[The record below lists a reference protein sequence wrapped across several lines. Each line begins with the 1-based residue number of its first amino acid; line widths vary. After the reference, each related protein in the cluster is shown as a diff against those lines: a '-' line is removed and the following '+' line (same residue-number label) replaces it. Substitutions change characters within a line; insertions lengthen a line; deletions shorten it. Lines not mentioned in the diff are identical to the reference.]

1 MLDDDDDDSEQ
12 QFIDMQH
19 VVMEELDN
27 EQDDQ
32 PAATASVPARIRVR
46 ELPVEQEEQLIK
58 RLIDGE
64 LTFNDYNQQ
73 IGQIVDDNIDDD
85 DDVVAVDSNDDDDD
99 EEGAAAAATT
109 ITTQAGSSR
118 SFEQELLQ
126 SRRDA
131 IRGNLKGH
139 KLDVDGKIQR
149 RRCVLPIALQG
160 LMGEAN
166 LCYARGQIELAEKV
180 CFEIIRQV
188 PLAPEPF
195 LTLAQ
200 IHEGNAEKYLQ
211 FNLIA
216 AHLNPGD
223 LEQWVRI
230 AQMSIEQ
237 GNIKQAINCL
247 MKATKYHPTNIDARL
262 RRIELLET
270 LGEDKLAFRCF
281 FSMLA
286 HIPAENGEFLMSSA
300 KKAATQLVKESNT
313 AKAMEAIGMA
323 YAKVPQ
329 LFATEDVNFYLE
341 LLISNGAYATV
352 VQVLRDC
359 AGVQVM
365 LTEQTGPVVKGA
377 AAAAATVVDDCKIPN
392 EIILGEWWSASEPEE
407 ISFVLNRF

>member
-1 MLDDDDDDSEQ
+1 MIDEEDDDSEQ
-12 QFIDMQH
+12 QFMNMQS
-19 VVMEELDN
+19 VVMEELDRSLSSN
-27 EQDDQ
+27 DSDDFIHQ
-32 PAATASVPARIRVR
+32 LEMTLAPAITATATTSSTSIPARIRVR

-58 RLIDGE
+58 RLIDGD

-73 IGQIVDDNIDDD
+73 IGQIVDDNII
-85 DDVVAVDSNDDDDD
+85 DVDDDD
-99 EEGAAAAATT
+99 EDDDNDNSDDDKHFENAADTV
-109 ITTQAGSSR
+109 GSSSR

-131 IRGNLKGH
+131 IRGNLQGH
-139 KLDVDGKIQR
+139 KIDVDGKVQR

-166 LCYARGQIELAEKV
+166 LCYARGQTELAEKV

-200 IHEGNAEKYLQ
+200 IHESNPEKYLQ

-237 GNIKQAINCL
+237 GNIRQAINCL
-247 MKATKYHPTNIDARL
+247 MKATKYHPSNIDARL
-262 RRIELLET
+262 RRIELLEM

-281 FSMLA
+281 VCMLS
-286 HIPAENGEFLMSSA
+286 HIPADNPDFLMSSV
-300 KKAATQLVKESNT
+300 KKAANQLVKESNMP
-313 AKAMEAIGMA
+313 KAMEAMAIA

-329 LFATEDVNFYLE
+329 HFATEDINFYLE
-341 LLISNGAYATV
+341 LLIANGAYANV
-352 VQVLRDC
+352 VNVLREH
-359 AGVQVM
+359 AGVKVIM
-365 LTEQTGPVVKGA
+365 VA
-377 AAAAATVVDDCKIPN
+377 DTVADCKIPS
-392 EIILGEWWSASEPEE
+392 EIILGK
-407 ISFVLNRF
+407 

>member
-1 MLDDDDDDSEQ
+1 MIDEEDDDSEQ
-12 QFIDMQH
+12 QFMNMQT
-19 VVMEELDN
+19 VVMEELDRSLSSN
-27 EQDDQ
+27 DSDDFIRQ
-32 PAATASVPARIRVR
+32 LEMTLEPSVTATATRSSTSTPAITARIRVR

-58 RLIDGE
+58 RLIDGD

-73 IGQIVDDNIDDD
+73 IGQIVDDNII
-85 DDVVAVDSNDDDDD
+85 DVDDDD
-99 EEGAAAAATT
+99 EDDDNNDNSGDDKHFENAADTV
-109 ITTQAGSSR
+109 GSSSR

-131 IRGNLKGH
+131 IRGNLQGH
-139 KLDVDGKIQR
+139 KIDVDGKVQR

-166 LCYARGQIELAEKV
+166 LCYARGQTELAEKV

-200 IHEGNAEKYLQ
+200 IHESNPEKYLQ

-237 GNIKQAINCL
+237 GNIRQAINCL
-247 MKATKYHPTNIDARL
+247 MKATKYHPSNIDARL
-262 RRIELLET
+262 RRIELLEL

-281 FSMLA
+281 VCMLS
-286 HIPAENGEFLMSSA
+286 HIPADNPDFLMSSV
-300 KKAATQLVKESNT
+300 KKAANQLVKESNMP
-313 AKAMEAIGMA
+313 KAMEAMAIA

-329 LFATEDVNFYLE
+329 HFATEDIHFYLE
-341 LLISNGAYATV
+341 LLIANGAYANV
-352 VQVLRDC
+352 VNVLREH
-359 AGVQVM
+359 AGVKVTM
-365 LTEQTGPVVKGA
+365 A
-377 AAAAATVVDDCKIPN
+377 AETVADCKIPSD
-392 EIILGEWWSASEPEE
+392 IILGK
-407 ISFVLNRF
+407 